1 MSKLYFRYGTEN
13 CGKSAA
19 LLLSAHNYKKV
30 KKRVFLIKP
39 FDNSKYGDKISSK
52 IGLENKV
59 SLLVS
64 ENYNFSN
71 CFRFWEE
78 NIDCIFVDDAH
89 LLTPSQVEDLWYFS
103 KNIEVNIPEINIPIF
118 CYGLRTDSN
127 NCPFPGS
134 VRLFELADVRE
145 EVNSSILY
153 DTANLYFRYGT
164 MDCGKSAFLILTAF
178 HCENDDNKNV
188 YVIKPGVDS
197 KGGDKIV
204 SRVGLERKV
213 DLVLPDTG
221 CVADYYDYWNNNY
234 DCLFVDEAQFLTPQQ
249 VHDFYYFTEI
259 YHKPVVCYG
268 LVTQFDSRFFRGS
281 GELFKRATII
291 EKISS
296 TICSCGEEANVNA
309 RYNKN
314 GVMVLTGDRIVIDDE
329 NSNVEY
335 RAICGKCY
343 SKKMKGRFR

>member
-19 LLLSAHNYKKV
+19 LMFSAHNYEKV

-52 IGLENKV
+52 IGLENKA

-103 KNIEVNIPEINIPIF
+103 KNIEVNIPEVNIPVF

-249 VHDFYYFTEI
+249 VHDFYYFTEM

-268 LVTQFDSRFFRGS
+268 LVTQFDSRFFIGS
-281 GELFKRATII
+281 GDLFKRATII

>member
-19 LLLSAHNYKKV
+19 LMFSAYNYKEI

-52 IGLENKV
+52 IGLESKV

-64 ENYNFSN
+64 DNYNFSN
-71 CFRFWEE
+71 CFRYWEE

-103 KNIEVNIPEINIPIF
+103 KNIEVNIPIF

-164 MDCGKSAFLILTAF
+164 MNCGKSAFLMFTAF

-188 YVIKPGVDS
+188 YIIKPGVDS
-197 KGGDKIV
+197 KGGEKIV

-221 CVADYYDYWNNNY
+221 VVSDYYDYWNNNY

-249 VHDFYYFTEI
+249 VQDFYYFTEM

-268 LVTQFDSRFFRGS
+268 LATQFDSRFFRGT
-281 GELFKRATII
+281 GELFNRATII

>member
-19 LLLSAHNYKKV
+19 LMFSAYNYKEI

-52 IGLENKV
+52 IGLESKV

-64 ENYNFSN
+64 DNYNFSN
-71 CFRFWEE
+71 CFRYWEE

-103 KNIEVNIPEINIPIF
+103 KNIDVNIPIF

-164 MDCGKSAFLILTAF
+164 MNCGKSAFLMFTAF

-188 YVIKPGVDS
+188 YIIKPGADS
-197 KGGDKIV
+197 KGGEKIV

-221 CVADYYDYWNNNY
+221 VVSDYYDYWNNNY

-249 VHDFYYFTEI
+249 VQDFYYFTEM

-268 LVTQFDSRFFRGS
+268 LATQFDSRFFIGT
-281 GELFKRATII
+281 GELFNRATII